1 MGSFWKIL
9 VFIERSR
16 FGFKLDNISR
26 IIAMRKQFYPN
37 IFVARLTKRCS
48 DTLICLPPFWF
59 AISISKV
66 LELALK
72 KRSDKSKNNFN
83 VSILISQCE
92 LCQWWTEHH
101 FYALVCPPLIKFNFQ
116 SIYYT
121 NSQNYLEKKQNIS
134 ASTKCNP
141 VFFPIFLSEL
151 YDMFLGIDVEKVF
164 DFNSIKQ

>member
-1 MGSFWKIL
+1 MVSNLTIC
-9 VFIERSR
+9 
-16 FGFKLDNISR
+16 ISR
-26 IIAMRKQFYPN
+26 IVAMRKHFYPN

-141 VFFPIFLSEL
+141 VFFPIFFYLNC
-151 YDMFLGIDVEKVF
+151 MICF
-164 DFNSIKQ
+164 